1 VTPERSYLVCATP
14 RSGSTLVCRAL
25 RESGVAGRP
34 EEYFEALVH
43 SGRPRRPEEYFV
55 GVDDPSILVHLRQ
68 RAMGDEQNAV
78 SPLWSRTAY
87 DRYLEW
93 AIEAGTTDNGV
104 FGAKLMWGHLDDF
117 AHFTGQLPAFR
128 GLLLEELLPAVF
140 PKPRY
145 VWVTRRDKVRQAVSL
160 WKAIQTEA
168 WRGEDAEADHEPI
181 YHEEA
186 LEHLVKMLADHDTH
200 WESFFI
206 RTGIEPLVITYE
218 DDLNEGPEQA
228 VRQVLR
234 HLDLSVPP
242 GWHAPAHMQRQADER
257 SERWVAQYR
266 ERATPTLT
274 P

>member
-1 VTPERSYLVCATP
+1 MATSSYLVCATQ
-14 RSGSTLVCRAL
+14 RSGSTLLC
-25 RESGVAGRP
+25 ESLKSTGVAGRP
-34 EEYFEALVH
+34 EEFFEARVRT
-43 SGRPRRPEEYFV
+43 GRPRTAAGYFREPGAPDIGDILGDPEKLGPAPDYSSLD
-55 GVDDPSILVHLRQ
+55 GIDGYTQHLERSF
-68 RAMGDEQNAV
+68 R
-78 SPLWSRTAY
+78 L
-87 DRYLEW
+87 
-93 AIEAGTTDNGV
+93 GTTPNGV

-117 AHFTGQLPAFR
+117 SRFAGQLPAFR
-128 GLLLEELLPAVF
+128 DLPVEELLPAVF

-181 YHEEA
+181 YHGAA

-200 WESFFI
+200 WESFFT

-218 DDLNEGPEQA
+218 DDLSEGPEQA

-234 HLDLSVPP
+234 HLDLSVPL
-242 GWHAPAHMQRQADER
+242 GWHAPAHMRRQADER

-266 ERATPTLT
+266 ERAAPTLT